1 MYKEV
6 FYFHFSVTENVN
18 TNYQLVFNPT
28 TMSWVSAATWC
39 EVKGGNLVSLDSQ
52 AAILMVEWYKDN
64 DWSAQWYFMSSCLA
78 IQLFFFL

>member
-1 MYKEV
+1 M
-6 FYFHFSVTENVN
+6 FFHFTVTENAN

-28 TMSWVSAATWC
+28 SMSWVSAATWC
-39 EVKGGNLVSLDSQ
+39 EVKDGNLVSLDSQ

-78 IQLFFFL
+78 IQ